1 MVKSKK
7 ARVYK
12 SELTG
17 KEATKLF
24 FDNYLG
30 KWITRDEVKSERVI
44 KKKHRLISKRAWS
57 NLKLRKMFLNNSI
70 TPLFKG
76 D

>member
-7 ARVYK
+7 AKVFK
-12 SELTG
+12 SELSG
-17 KEATKLF
+17 KEAAKLF

-30 KWITRDEVKSERVI
+30 KWITRNEVKSERVV
-44 KKKHRLISKRAWS
+44 KKKHRLISKKAWS

-70 TPLFKG
+70 AVLFKG